1 MPSETRLAFR
11 TAFSRSDRFR
21 RTCSKSVQRQSV
33 KTSVRISIPPAASRA
48 FPWKYAS
55 NGKPPP
61 ETDTRHGRRTNLKTA
76 DYPSV
81 LKALML

>member
-21 RTCSKSVQRQSV
+21 RTCSSRYKGNRLKQASAFP
-33 KTSVRISIPPAASRA
+33 IPPAASRA